1 MFVTAF
7 KLAYNWV
14 EIKKNLWQTE
24 LYFSVN
30 ITHNCISS
38 SAEEGLSSCVSGK
51 WMHTRA
57 EVLLDLCVVSQA
69 ETVSR
74 EQF

>member
-7 KLAYNWV
+7 KRAYNWV
-14 EIKKNLWQTE
+14 QIKFWWQTE
-24 LYFSVN
+24 LYLSVT

-38 SAEEGLSSCVSGK
+38 SAEEGLSSFVSGK
-51 WMHTRA
+51 LVHNRA

-74 EQF
+74 ERF

>member
-1 MFVTAF
+1 MFVTTF
-7 KLAYNWV
+7 KWAYNWA
-14 EIKKNLWQTE
+14 EIKFWWQTE
-24 LYFSVN
+24 LYLSAN

-38 SAEEGLSSCVSGK
+38 SAEEGLSSCFSGK
-51 WMHTRA
+51 LMHNRS

-74 EQF
+74 ERY